1 MTKTEKK
8 YRVFALAYVSNGFNA
23 TEAAKTAGYSEKT
36 AESQAS
42 RLLKN
47 VKVLEFIDEEMKTV
61 SQRMQDD
68 AKKVYKL
75 LWSRILDCGVKLAES
90 NEAKKGLTALNAEMA
105 SLRLKDV
112 PLAEHVD
119 NLDDELERMMFQT
132 TNEAAA
138 RREEIEYEMTE
149 YNNSRRAIKAKMKYV
164 EALMSNF
171 YLNYL
176 SNVEYEKYAR
186 LQSDLLQDLFDR
198 SGYKDIS
205 VLNNRRIEAQVSKAE
220 SEAAIFENRAGKIA
234 INDAEKAQVND
245 LIAIGNKIIGIES
258 GADDATE

>member
-1 MTKTEKK
+1 MTKTEQK
-8 YRVFALAYVSNGFNA
+8 YKVFAQAYVSNGFNA
-23 TEAAKTAGYSEKT
+23 TEAAKVAGYSKRT
-36 AESQAS
+36 AEAQAS

-75 LWSRILDCGVKLAES
+75 LWERIYDCGVKLS
-90 NEAKKGLTALNAEMA
+90 KSDDAKNGLSALNAEMA

-119 NLDDELERMMFQT
+119 DLDNELEGMMFQT
-132 TNEAAA
+132 TKEATA
-138 RREEIEYEMTE
+138 RREEIDCEMSE
-149 YNNSRRAIKAKMKYV
+149 YNNSRRALKAKMKYV

-171 YLNYL
+171 YLHYL
-176 SNVEYEKYAR
+176 NNAEYEKYAR

-205 VLNNRRIEAQVSKAE
+205 TLNNRRLEAQVSKAE

-234 INDAEKAQVND
+234 INEAEKAQVND

>member
-8 YRVFALAYVSNGFNA
+8 YLLFAEAYVSNGFNA
-23 TEAAKTAGYSEKT
+23 TEAAKTAGYSKKT

-75 LWSRILDCGVKLAES
+75 LWSRILDCGIKLAES

-119 NLDDELERMMFQT
+119 NLDDELERMMFKT
-132 TNEAAA
+132 GEEAQA
-138 RREEIEYEMTE
+138 RREEIEYEMGE
-149 YNNSRRAIKAKMKYV
+149 YNDSRRALKAKMKYV

-234 INDAEKAQVND
+234 INEAEKAQVND
-245 LIAIGNKIIGIES
+245 LIEIGNAIIGIES
-258 GADDATE
+258 GGDDATK

>member
-61 SQRMQDD
+61 SERMQDD

-119 NLDDELERMMFQT
+119 NLDDELERMMFKT
-132 TNEAAA
+132 SEEAQA
-138 RREEIEYEMTE
+138 RREEIEYEMGE
-149 YNNSRRAIKAKMKYV
+149 YNDSRRALKAKMKYV

-234 INDAEKAQVND
+234 INEAEKAQVND
-245 LIAIGNKIIGIES
+245 LIEIGNAIIGIES
-258 GADDATE
+258 GGDDATK